1 MNEQPVVIPEFKSGI
16 GSVIREF
23 LSMKMA
29 LGYKYTEGARML
41 RCFDQFLWEN
51 GLKRKTL
58 PERLVKAWTSRT
70 DHESAG
76 TQRLRFRLIC
86 QLARFMLN
94 HGYDAYCPDRYLEP
108 LAPAQTNFV
117 PHIFT
122 HEEIGRLLRA
132 VDELK
137 PAYNSPLRHLVMPEL
152 FRVLYGCGLR
162 VGEVLRLTMADTDL
176 EQGVL
181 TIRQSKFRK
190 DRLVPLSPG
199 LNIRLVRLR
208 EKVDQQFPESPL
220 FPKHTGKPYTRRGV
234 WHAFHA
240 LLNRSGIVHRG
251 TGNGPR
257 VHDLRHTFAVHRLQ
271 EWYEE
276 GIDLTSK
283 LPVLAAYMGHRNFY
297 CTQRYMHLTLE
308 LSAVLSNQ
316 LEKTYG
322 WMVPRREDR

>member
-1 MNEQPVVIPEFKSGI
+1 MIEQPMAIPEFKSGI

-23 LSMKMA
+23 LSIKMA

-51 GLKRKTL
+51 GLKKRAL
-58 PERLVKAWTSRT
+58 PEQLVKAWTSRRN
-70 DHESAG
+70 HESAG
-76 TQRLRFRLIC
+76 THRARFRLIC

-94 HGYDAYCPDRYLEP
+94 HGYDAYCPNDYLEP
-108 LAPAQTNFV
+108 LAPAQTNFT

-122 HEEIGRLLRA
+122 HEEIKRFLRT

-162 VGEVLRLTMADTDL
+162 VGEVLRLTMADADL

-199 LNIRLVRLR
+199 LHFRLMQLC
-208 EKVDQQFPESPL
+208 EKLDQQHPASSFFPSQ
-220 FPKHTGKPYTRRGV
+220 GRRPYTRGGIYQVFRQ
-234 WHAFHA
+234 

-276 GIDLTSK
+276 GIDLASK

-308 LSAVLSNQ
+308 LSTVLSDQ
-316 LEKTYG
+316 LEQEYG
-322 WMVPRREDR
+322 WMVPRRENR